1 MASWRVGREVRSSE
15 RSPNPFAVSTA
26 VRIRSLPTPCLLTLS
41 EVTTSSIRARWPEM
55 VLCRDKVR
63 VPTTSPSLLATNSV
77 MFGLVSTRS
86 RSSCRSGWADDESSW
101 RSAFSPCKSSSV
113 AEPASSLSTTV
124 SMPSSLMPALRTL
137 QRSVEEKPTAPGVKA
152 YLSRPFESAVK
163 GYWDALACAT
173 SWPASQL
180 DLLHSQLLAVS
191 AWGIYKFGK
200 VAN

>member
-1 MASWRVGREVRSSE
+1 MASWRGGREVRSTE

-26 VRIRSLPTPCLLTLS
+26 VRIRSLPTPCLLTLT

-55 VLCRDKVR
+55 VLCRVKVR

-101 RSAFSPCKSSSV
+101 RSAFSPFKSSSV

-124 SMPSSLMPALRTL
+124 PIPSSLMPALRTL
-137 QRSVEEKPTAPGVKA
+137 PEVCRREADSTRCESVPVETFRVRCQGLLGRPGMCNELA
-152 YLSRPFESAVK
+152 SESTRPSA
-163 GYWDALACAT
+163 L
-173 SWPASQL
+173 PASR
-180 DLLHSQLLAVS
+180 
-191 AWGIYKFGK
+191 GIRMGHL
-200 VAN
+200 